1 MPTRRRPSKKPS
13 KPVAPKAKA
22 SAAAKSKPVKASPK
36 PKPARPAKKAGRSV
50 APKPKASTPPTKPV
64 VKTAAK
70 TVKASPKPTFEAPSR
85 ASKAGKPAPKP
96 RKAKRRGPSIADA
109 ERDDVMASI
118 AELLEAAAA
127 ANAEV
132 VDAEAGPLGETSAGE
147 AASTV
152 FDVVPVEEPVMRH
165 SGTLYSRHLGI
176 DVAYAWYGSCGA
188 PVVLFPTSG
197 GNHLEN
203 EDRGLVDA
211 LMPKIA
217 AGEIQAVC
225 VESINRDSWQRKDLH
240 AAERLRRHDLWDAFL
255 AEEFLPFVRA
265 MAPAGKLTVY
275 GASMGGY
282 HAVNVAARHPEL
294 VDRCI
299 AFSGLFDVHRL
310 LDGDP
315 FWNDLCYYHSPEAFI
330 PNMDEAWVA
339 RLARVEW
346 VIATGEHDSLV
357 DESRRLISIFAE
369 KGVPAVGEIW
379 PGVFGHDW
387 PYWREHL
394 PRFV

>member
-22 SAAAKSKPVKASPK
+22 PAVAKSKSVKAT
-36 PKPARPAKKAGRSV
+36 PKPARPAKKVARSAG
-50 APKPKASTPPTKPV
+50 AKPKPTKPA
-64 VKTAAK
+64 VKPTAK
-70 TVKASPKPTFEAPSR
+70 SVKASAKPTVGAPSR
-85 ASKAGKPAPKP
+85 AAKATKSAPKP
-96 RKAKRRGPSIADA
+96 RKAKRRVATDSAGPDRDA
-109 ERDDVMASI
+109 VMASI
-118 AELLEAAAA
+118 ADMLEAAVA
-127 ANAEV
+127 ANAAVIE
-132 VDAEAGPLGETSAGE
+132 AEAGPLGETTFVADVPE
-147 AASTV
+147 TV
-152 FDVVPVEEPVMRH
+152 VESVPVEEPSMRH
-165 SGTLYSRHLGI
+165 VGTLYSRHLGI
-176 DVAYAWYGSCGA
+176 DVAYVWYGSCGA

-217 AGEIQAVC
+217 AGSLQAVC

-240 AAERLRRHDLWDAFL
+240 ASERLRRHDLWDAFL
-255 AEEFLPFVRA
+255 ADEFLPFVRA

-282 HAVNVAARHPEL
+282 HAVNVAARHPDL

-330 PNMDEAWVA
+330 PNMDAEWTAK
-339 RLARVEW
+339 LSRVEW

-357 DESRRLISIFAE
+357 DESRRLISIFSE

-387 PYWREHL
+387 PFWREHL

>member
-1 MPTRRRPSKKPS
+1 MPTRRRPSKKSS
-13 KPVAPKAKA
+13 KTVAPKAKA
-22 SAAAKSKPVKASPK
+22 SAAVKSKSVKAT
-36 PKPARPAKKAGRSV
+36 PKPARPAKKAARSGG
-50 APKPKASTPPTKPV
+50 PKAKPTKPV
-64 VKTAAK
+64 AKPTVKTA
-70 TVKASPKPTFEAPSR
+70 KAPAKPTAGAPSR
-85 ASKAGKPAPKP
+85 ASKVGKPAPKP
-96 RKAKRRGPSIADA
+96 RKAKRRGASVAGD
-109 ERDDVMASI
+109 ERAAVMASI
-118 AELLEAAAA
+118 ADMLEAAVA
-127 ANAEV
+127 ANASVIE
-132 VDAEAGPLGETSAGE
+132 AEAGPLGATAPVADAPE
-147 AASTV
+147 
-152 FDVVPVEEPVMRH
+152 VVVESVPIEEPSMRH
-165 SGTLYSRHLGI
+165 VGTLYSRHLGI

-188 PVVLFPTSG
+188 PIVLFPTSG

-217 AGEIQAVC
+217 AGAVQAVC

-255 AEEFLPFVRA
+255 ADEFLPFVRA
-265 MAPAGKLTVY
+265 MAPAGRLTVY

-282 HAVNVAARHPEL
+282 HAVNVAARHPDL

-330 PNMDEAWVA
+330 PNMDAEWAA
-339 RLARVEW
+339 KLSRVEW

-357 DESRRLISIFAE
+357 DESRRLISIFSD
-369 KGVPAVGEIW
+369 KGVPAIGEIW

-387 PYWREHL
+387 PFWREHL

>member
-1 MPTRRRPSKKPS
+1 MPTRRRPSKKSS
-13 KPVAPKAKA
+13 KSVVPKAKA
-22 SAAAKSKPVKASPK
+22 SAAVKSKSPK
-36 PKPARPAKKAGRSV
+36 ATPKPARPAKKAARSV
-50 APKPKASTPPTKPV
+50 GPKAKPTKPV
-64 VKTAAK
+64 AKPTMKTA
-70 TVKASPKPTFEAPSR
+70 KAPAKPTVGAPSR
-85 ASKAGKPAPKP
+85 ASKAGKPRPKP
-96 RKAKRRGPSIADA
+96 RKAKRRGASVAGA
-109 ERDDVMASI
+109 ERAAVMASI
-118 AELLEAAAA
+118 ADMLEAAVA
-127 ANAEV
+127 ANASVIE
-132 VDAEAGPLGETSAGE
+132 AEAGPLGAT
-147 AASTV
+147 ASV
-152 FDVVPVEEPVMRH
+152 ADASEVVVESVPIEEPSMRH
-165 SGTLYSRHLGI
+165 VGTLYSRHLGI

-217 AGEIQAVC
+217 AGAIQAVC

-255 AEEFLPFVRA
+255 ADEFLPFVRA

-282 HAVNVAARHPEL
+282 HAVNVAARHPDL

-330 PNMDEAWVA
+330 PNMDAEWTAK
-339 RLARVEW
+339 LSRVEW

-357 DESRRLISIFAE
+357 DESRRLISIFSD
-369 KGVPAVGEIW
+369 KGVPATGEIW

-387 PYWREHL
+387 PFWREHL

>member
-1 MPTRRRPSKKPS
+1 MPTRRRPSKKSS
-13 KPVAPKAKA
+13 KTVAPKAKA
-22 SAAAKSKPVKASPK
+22 SAAVKSKSVKAT
-36 PKPARPAKKAGRSV
+36 PKPARPAKKAARSGG
-50 APKPKASTPPTKPV
+50 PKAKPTKPV
-64 VKTAAK
+64 AKPTVKTA
-70 TVKASPKPTFEAPSR
+70 KAPAKPTAGAPSR

-96 RKAKRRGPSIADA
+96 RKAKRRGASVAGA
-109 ERDDVMASI
+109 ERAAVMASI
-118 AELLEAAAA
+118 ADMLEAAVA
-127 ANAEV
+127 ANASVIE
-132 VDAEAGPLGETSAGE
+132 AEAGPLGATAPVADAPE
-147 AASTV
+147 
-152 FDVVPVEEPVMRH
+152 VVVESVTIEEPSMRH
-165 SGTLYSRHLGI
+165 VGTLYSRHLGI

-188 PVVLFPTSG
+188 PIVLFPTSG

-217 AGEIQAVC
+217 AGAVQAVC

-255 AEEFLPFVRA
+255 ADEFLPFVRA
-265 MAPAGKLTVY
+265 MAPAGRLTVY

-282 HAVNVAARHPEL
+282 HAVNVAARHPDL

-330 PNMDEAWVA
+330 PNMDAEWTAK
-339 RLARVEW
+339 LSRVEW

-357 DESRRLISIFAE
+357 DESRRLISIFSD
-369 KGVPAVGEIW
+369 KGVPAIGEIW

-387 PYWREHL
+387 PFWREHL

>member
-1 MPTRRRPSKKPS
+1 MPTRRRPSKKSS
-13 KPVAPKAKA
+13 KSVVPKAKA
-22 SAAAKSKPVKASPK
+22 SAAVKSKSPK
-36 PKPARPAKKAGRSV
+36 ATPKPARPAKKAARRVG
-50 APKPKASTPPTKPV
+50 PKAKPTKPV
-64 VKTAAK
+64 AKPTMKTA
-70 TVKASPKPTFEAPSR
+70 KAPAKPTVGAPSR

-96 RKAKRRGPSIADA
+96 RKAKRRGASVAGA
-109 ERDDVMASI
+109 ERAAVMASI
-118 AELLEAAAA
+118 ADMLEAAVA
-127 ANAEV
+127 ANASVIE
-132 VDAEAGPLGETSAGE
+132 AEAGPLGAT
-147 AASTV
+147 ASV
-152 FDVVPVEEPVMRH
+152 ADASEVVVESVPIEEPSMRH
-165 SGTLYSRHLGI
+165 VGTLYSRHLGI

-217 AGEIQAVC
+217 AGAIQAVC

-255 AEEFLPFVRA
+255 ADEFLPFVRA

-282 HAVNVAARHPEL
+282 HAVNVAARHPDL

-330 PNMDEAWVA
+330 PNMDAEWTAK
-339 RLARVEW
+339 LSRVEW

-357 DESRRLISIFAE
+357 DESRRLISIFSD
-369 KGVPAVGEIW
+369 KGVPATGEIW

-387 PYWREHL
+387 PFWREHL

>member
-1 MPTRRRPSKKPS
+1 MPTRRRPSKKSS
-13 KPVAPKAKA
+13 KSVVPKAKA
-22 SAAAKSKPVKASPK
+22 SAAVKSKSPK
-36 PKPARPAKKAGRSV
+36 ATPKPARPAKKAARSV
-50 APKPKASTPPTKPV
+50 GPKAKPTKPV
-64 VKTAAK
+64 AKPTMKTA
-70 TVKASPKPTFEAPSR
+70 KAPAKPTVGAPSR

-96 RKAKRRGPSIADA
+96 RKAKRRGASVAGA
-109 ERDDVMASI
+109 ERAAVMASI
-118 AELLEAAAA
+118 ADMLEAAVA
-127 ANAEV
+127 ANASVIE
-132 VDAEAGPLGETSAGE
+132 AEAGPLGAT
-147 AASTV
+147 ASV
-152 FDVVPVEEPVMRH
+152 ADASEVVVESVPIEEPSMRH
-165 SGTLYSRHLGI
+165 VGTLYSRHLGI

-217 AGEIQAVC
+217 AGAVQAVC

-255 AEEFLPFVRA
+255 ADEFLPFVRA

-282 HAVNVAARHPEL
+282 HAVNVAARHPDL

-330 PNMDEAWVA
+330 PNMDAEWTAK
-339 RLARVEW
+339 LSRVEW

-357 DESRRLISIFAE
+357 DESRRLISIFSD
-369 KGVPAVGEIW
+369 KGVPATGEIW

-387 PYWREHL
+387 PFWREHL

>member
-1 MPTRRRPSKKPS
+1 MPTRRRPSKKSS
-13 KPVAPKAKA
+13 KTVAPKAKA
-22 SAAAKSKPVKASPK
+22 SAAVKSKSVKAT
-36 PKPARPAKKAGRSV
+36 PKPARPAKKAARSGG
-50 APKPKASTPPTKPV
+50 PKAKPTKPV
-64 VKTAAK
+64 AKPTVKTA
-70 TVKASPKPTFEAPSR
+70 KAPAKPTVGAPSR

-96 RKAKRRGPSIADA
+96 RKAKRRGASVAGA
-109 ERDDVMASI
+109 ERAAVMASI
-118 AELLEAAAA
+118 ADMLEAAVA
-127 ANAEV
+127 ANASVIE
-132 VDAEAGPLGETSAGE
+132 AEAGPLGATAPVADAPE
-147 AASTV
+147 
-152 FDVVPVEEPVMRH
+152 VVVESVTIEEPSMRH
-165 SGTLYSRHLGI
+165 VGTLYSRHLGI

-188 PVVLFPTSG
+188 PIVLFPTSG

-217 AGEIQAVC
+217 AGAVQAVC

-255 AEEFLPFVRA
+255 ADEFLPFVRA
-265 MAPAGKLTVY
+265 MAPAGRLTVY

-282 HAVNVAARHPEL
+282 HAVNVAARHPDL

-330 PNMDEAWVA
+330 PNMDAEWTAK
-339 RLARVEW
+339 LSRVEW

-357 DESRRLISIFAE
+357 DESRRLISIFSD
-369 KGVPAVGEIW
+369 KGVPATGEIW

-387 PYWREHL
+387 PFWREHL

>member
-1 MPTRRRPSKKPS
+1 MPTRRRPSKKSS
-13 KPVAPKAKA
+13 KSVVPKAKA
-22 SAAAKSKPVKASPK
+22 SAAVKSKSPK
-36 PKPARPAKKAGRSV
+36 ATPKPARPAKKAARRVG
-50 APKPKASTPPTKPV
+50 PKAKPTKPV
-64 VKTAAK
+64 AKPTMKTA
-70 TVKASPKPTFEAPSR
+70 KAPAKPTVGAPSR

-96 RKAKRRGPSIADA
+96 RKAKRRGASVAGA
-109 ERDDVMASI
+109 ERAAVMASI
-118 AELLEAAAA
+118 ADMLEAAVA
-127 ANAEV
+127 ANASVIE
-132 VDAEAGPLGETSAGE
+132 AEAGPLGAT
-147 AASTV
+147 ASV
-152 FDVVPVEEPVMRH
+152 ADASEVVVESVPIEEPSMRH
-165 SGTLYSRHLGI
+165 VGTLYSRHLGI

-217 AGEIQAVC
+217 AGAVQAVC

-255 AEEFLPFVRA
+255 ADEFLPFVRA

-282 HAVNVAARHPEL
+282 HAVNVAARHPDL

-330 PNMDEAWVA
+330 PNMDAEWTAK
-339 RLARVEW
+339 LSRVEW

-357 DESRRLISIFAE
+357 DESRRLISIFSD
-369 KGVPAVGEIW
+369 KGVPATGEIW

-387 PYWREHL
+387 PFWREHL

>member
-1 MPTRRRPSKKPS
+1 MPTRRRPSKKSS
-13 KPVAPKAKA
+13 KSVVPKAKA
-22 SAAAKSKPVKASPK
+22 SAAVKSKSPK
-36 PKPARPAKKAGRSV
+36 ATPKPARPAKKAARSV
-50 APKPKASTPPTKPV
+50 GPKAKPTKPV
-64 VKTAAK
+64 AKPTMKTA
-70 TVKASPKPTFEAPSR
+70 KAPAKPTVGAPSR

-96 RKAKRRGPSIADA
+96 RKAKRRGASVAGA
-109 ERDDVMASI
+109 ERAAVMASI
-118 AELLEAAAA
+118 ADMLEAAVA
-127 ANAEV
+127 ANASVIE
-132 VDAEAGPLGETSAGE
+132 AEAGPLGAT
-147 AASTV
+147 ASV
-152 FDVVPVEEPVMRH
+152 ADASEVVVESVPIEEPSMRH
-165 SGTLYSRHLGI
+165 VGTLYSRHLGI

-217 AGEIQAVC
+217 AGAIQAVC

-255 AEEFLPFVRA
+255 ADEFLPFVRA

-282 HAVNVAARHPEL
+282 HAVNVAARHPDL

-330 PNMDEAWVA
+330 PNMDAEWTAK
-339 RLARVEW
+339 LSRVEW

-357 DESRRLISIFAE
+357 DESRRLISIFSD
-369 KGVPAVGEIW
+369 KGVPATGEIW

-387 PYWREHL
+387 PFWREHL